1 MHRALIATAGT
12 VVGLVAL
19 LGYKSSGSL
28 RGSQVAVSPPTTPSP
43 STTPTTA
50 SPSTTTLAPRSFTGQ
65 DVQYRYGDI
74 QIQVT
79 MVGTRITQI
88 SIPRESATDSR
99 SRSINSQAVR
109 VLSREALA
117 AQSLSFD
124 VVSGATFTSDAFAQT
139 LQTALGQA
147 GK

>member
-12 VVGLVAL
+12 VVGLIAL

-28 RGSQVAVSPPTTPSP
+28 RGSQVAVSPPTT
-43 STTPTTA
+43 A
-50 SPSTTTLAPRSFTGQ
+50 SPSTSALSPRSFTGQ

-79 MVGTRITQI
+79 MVGNRITQI
-88 SIPRESATDSR
+88 SFPRESATDSR
-99 SRSINSQAVR
+99 SRLINSQAVP

-124 VVSGATFTSDAFAQT
+124 VVSGATFTSDAFAQA
-139 LQTALGQA
+139 LQSAVGQA
-147 GK
+147 GR